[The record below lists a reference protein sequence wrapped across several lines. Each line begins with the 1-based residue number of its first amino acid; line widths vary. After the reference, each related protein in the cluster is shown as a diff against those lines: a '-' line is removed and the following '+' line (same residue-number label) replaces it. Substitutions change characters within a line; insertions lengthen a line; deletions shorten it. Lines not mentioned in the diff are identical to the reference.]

1 MRARHEDGASVS
13 APVRAGVVEA
23 ALNEDGSPVSAQVS
37 ARVLEDGALVSALV
51 RAEALEAGL
60 KVLAGRVLP
69 VVRMPAAVLSEPC
82 EAVDPCDSAV
92 VALAADLLATMAVSP
107 GCVGLAAN
115 QVGVGWRVFSLDV
128 GGHPKTRGYHGR
140 FVLCNPSLVSASRMQ
155 KGREG
160 CMSVPDWTGDV
171 KRATRVVVAGELPGS
186 GEPVTV
192 ETDGFEAVAMQ
203 HELDH
208 LDGLLF
214 LDRVAD
220 AGAVHRRKVYL

>member
-1 MRARHEDGASVS
+1 MRARHEDGAPVSV
-13 APVRAGVVEA
+13 PVRAGV
-23 ALNEDGSPVSAQVS
+23 LGSGVDEEGAPVSAQVS
-37 ARVLEDGALVSALV
+37 AGLDEDGAPVSAGV
-51 RAEALEAGL
+51 SAGL
-60 KVLAGRVLP
+60 EFPAGRVLP
-69 VVRMPAAVLSEPC
+69 VVRMPAAVLSDPC
-82 EAVDPCDSAV
+82 EAVDPCDAAI

-186 GEPVTV
+186 GEPVTI